1 MIISL
6 IVAVANNGVIGR
18 DNALPWHIAG
28 DLQNFKRITTGHCMV
43 LGRKNYE
50 SIGRPLPQRTNIVL
64 TRAKDFS
71 APGCVVL
78 HDLPQALEYARA
90 QGESEVF
97 IIGGA
102 EIYRQAW
109 PLIHKIYLT
118 WVHQDFTGDVFFPF
132 WDSAAGGET
141 PLGPAW
147 KVTQRED
154 FFAEGATPAYSF
166 LELN

>member
-1 MIISL
+1 MMISL
-6 IVAVANNGVIGR
+6 IVAVANNGVIGHNN
-18 DNALPWHIAG
+18 DLPWHISA

-50 SIGRPLPQRTNIVL
+50 SIGRALPQRTNIVL
-64 TRAKDFS
+64 TRQKDFI

-118 WVHQDFTGDVFFPF
+118 WVHRDFTGDVFFPF
-132 WDSAAGGET
+132 WDSSATSNT
-141 PLGPAW
+141 PLGEAW
-147 KVTQRED
+147 KNTHREE
-154 FFAEGATPAYSF
+154 FPAVEDIPAFSF
-166 LELN
+166 L